1 MKTLQKI
8 LNLILF
14 FGVSTFLIST
24 VMLSCV
30 FHFSE
35 PKERDYVI
43 DSNNKTFHYYSC
55 DNVAAV
61 DELNVYSYFGSR
73 DTLLDKGFKPCNK
86 CKP

>member
-1 MKTLQKI
+1 MKTFFQS
-8 LNLILF
+8 LILTLAF
-14 FGVSTFLIST
+14 SILALLVSLK
-24 VMLSCV
+24 MLSCV

-73 DTLLDKGFKPCNK
+73 DTLLDKGFKPCDK

>member
-1 MKTLQKI
+1 MKTFFQS
-8 LNLILF
+8 LILTLAF
-14 FGVSTFLIST
+14 SILALLVSLE
-24 VMLSCV
+24 MLSCV

-61 DELNVYSYFGSR
+61 DELNVYSYFGLR
-73 DTLLDKGFKPCNK
+73 DTLLDKGFKPCDK

>member
-1 MKTLQKI
+1 MKTFFQS
-8 LNLILF
+8 LILTLAF
-14 FGVSTFLIST
+14 SILALLVSLE
-24 VMLSCV
+24 MLSCV

-61 DELNVYSYFGSR
+61 DELTVYSYFGSR
-73 DTLLDKGFKPCNK
+73 DTLLDKGFKPCDK

>member
-1 MKTLQKI
+1 MKTFFKNLI
-8 LNLILF
+8 LILF
-14 FGVSTFLIST
+14 FGVSTFLISLI
-24 VMLSCV
+24 MLSCV

-73 DTLLDKGFKPCNK
+73 DTLLDKGFKPCDK

>member
-1 MKTLQKI
+1 MKTFFQS
-8 LNLILF
+8 LILTLAF
-14 FGVSTFLIST
+14 SILALLISL

-55 DNVAAV
+55 DGVAAV

-73 DTLLDKGFKPCNK
+73 DTLLDKGFKPCDK

>member
-1 MKTLQKI
+1 MKTFFQS
-8 LNLILF
+8 LILTLAF
-14 FGVSTFLIST
+14 SILALLVSLE
-24 VMLSCV
+24 MLSCV

-73 DTLLDKGFKPCNK
+73 DTLLDKGFKPCDK

>member
-1 MKTLQKI
+1 MKTFFQS
-8 LNLILF
+8 LILTLAF
-14 FGVSTFLIST
+14 SILALLVSLE
-24 VMLSCV
+24 MLSCV

-61 DELNVYSYFGSR
+61 DEFNVYSYFGTR
-73 DTLLDKGFKPCNK
+73 DTLLDKGFKPCDK